1 MVQNSSQQ
9 LPLGKK
15 WREWA
20 GIKRKGL
27 ELEAGGMGSISG
39 RNSHKQC
46 GPKKKKEDLQH
57 YVMYFSSVTCTH
69 LNVC

>member
-39 RNSHKQC
+39 QGIPTSSVDQ
-46 GPKKKKEDLQH
+46 KKKDLQH